1 MQQAEQ
7 IIRELR
13 DMKADHKPHEV
24 SQKLHQLREMQPDQR
39 DPEATSPVDE
49 EIKVGDYVRLRRL
62 NYHGEVI
69 SLSKN
74 KAVVLANGM
83 KMNVKCDEL
92 EKMQPPEKKKEGKGY
107 RKPSSSS
114 FPLECNV
121 IGMHVDEAL
130 AVVDKYL
137 DNALLNK
144 ASSVRIIHGMGTG
157 ALRKAVHAY
166 LKRNVNVESFR
177 MGAQGEGGLG
187 ATVVELKQKGKKHG

>member
-1 MQQAEQ
+1 MRYPRSC
-7 IIRELR
+7 ISCGRC
-13 DMKADHKPHEV
+13 
-24 SQKLHQLREMQPDQR
+24 SPDQR

-92 EKMQPPEKKKEGKGY
+92 EKMQPPGKEKEGKGY

-114 FPLECNV
+114 FPLECKSSGHAWV
-121 IGMHVDEAL
+121 MEAL
-130 AVVDKYL
+130 G
-137 DNALLNK
+137 
-144 ASSVRIIHGMGTG
+144 R
-157 ALRKAVHAY
+157 
-166 LKRNVNVESFR
+166 
-177 MGAQGEGGLG
+177 GGQISG
-187 ATVVELKQKGKKHG
+187 